1 MPTRFRPQD
10 DEGFTL
16 VEVIIAIA
24 VLVVVTAATAP
35 VFFGA
40 MRLTGVTDHRS
51 QATNLAVLATEQM
64 RSLPYAEVGYQNT
77 PANCTNPA
85 SLNVTGLSA
94 GAAPVV
100 LTSAGPLDSMPTTT
114 VEQNTTFTLLRC
126 VYWAASS
133 IPGSSNSYKQTVVQV
148 SWPST
153 GGALSV
159 TQSSALYPGTE
170 TTPSTTTPTTIP
182 EVVNPVCT
190 AGDDSTNPATAID
203 VTWTAPVGGSPPDHF
218 ILYYTTYNPGSS
230 ITGSGMPYS
239 TSPSVSGTS
248 WVATVGPGATYWFQV
263 APVAADGSVGAAS
276 SPCSATTSSVGGTT
290 THHSAASATAISLAL
305 GGSTTPYTV
314 TSPATSATNDGTQSD
329 NPQVVQPTVSI
340 PGADSFL
347 SVTGATEIAEAA
359 SAGSSYACAG
369 LLSSGATMSGGS
381 SSGPCSVS
389 GGGSGGVV
397 LNLAALPGV
406 GSAIDAVVG
415 GLTLNLAGA
424 TAWATEGAGG
434 VTSSGSASLTG
445 ATVTVSTVGGLVS
458 QTLSLSLPAT
468 LTSGTD
474 LVQAIT
480 VAISASTDP
489 TIAALAAP
497 LQAALAPA
505 LSLTGDYQSTSGGV
519 LTVSAVHISVLSG
532 VGQADLAATTVGA
545 NTATTTPPACTVSSL
560 VVTPATGANGGGVAL
575 TPSGQLASETSFGLA
590 VSANTTCS
598 NLEVG
603 YAPTDCVPGASGCP
617 TLYATLS
624 GQGGTYYGTAG
635 TSSTVWNVG
644 TTTFT
649 VFVGSPASPYSPL
662 AQQQVILCTEKAT
675 SGQC

>member
-1 MPTRFRPQD
+1 MPTRFRSHG

-16 VEVIIAIA
+16 IEVIIGTV
-24 VLVVVTAATAP
+24 VLVVVMAATAP
-35 VFFGA
+35 MFFGA

-51 QATNLAVLATEQM
+51 QATNLAVLASEQM
-64 RSLPYAEVGYQNT
+64 RSLPYAEVGYQTT
-77 PANCTNPA
+77 PSTCANPA
-85 SLNVTGLSA
+85 SLNVSGLGA
-94 GAAPVV
+94 GATPVV
-100 LTSAGPLDSMPTTT
+100 LTSPGPLDSMSTTT

-133 IPGSSNSYKQTVVQV
+133 IPDSSNAYKQTVVQV
-148 SWPST
+148 TWPST
-153 GGALSV
+153 AGTLSV
-159 TQSSALYPGTE
+159 TQSSALYPGTP
-170 TTPSTTTPTTIP
+170 TTPSTTTPTTLP
-182 EVVNPVCT
+182 EVMAPVCS
-190 AGDDSTNPATAID
+190 AADDSTSPASAID
-203 VTWTAPVGGSPPDHF
+203 VTWTAPVGGSPPNHF
-218 ILYYTTYNPGSS
+218 LIYYTTYNPGSS

-239 TSPSVSGTS
+239 ESPDVSGLS

-263 APVAADGSVGAAS
+263 APVAADGSTGTPSA
-276 SPCSATTSSVGGTT
+276 PCSNSTTAAAGPT

-314 TSPATSATNDGTQSD
+314 TAPATSATNDGTQSD
-329 NPQVVQPTVSI
+329 NPQVVQPTMSI

-347 SVTGATEIAEAA
+347 SVTGATQIAEAA
-359 SAGSSYACAG
+359 GAGSSYACAG

-381 SSGPCSVS
+381 TSGPCSVS

-406 GSAIDAVVG
+406 GAAINTVVG
-415 GLTLNLAGA
+415 GLTLKLTGA
-424 TAWATEGAGG
+424 TAWATEGVGG
-434 VTSSGSASLTG
+434 ATSSGSASLTG

-458 QTLSLSLPAT
+458 QTLSLSLPGT
-468 LTSGTD
+468 LTSQTD
-474 LVQAIT
+474 LVRAIT
-480 VAISASTDP
+480 VAIGASTNL

-497 LQAALAPA
+497 LQTALAPV
-505 LSLTGDYQSTSGGV
+505 LSLTGDYQSTSGNV

-532 VGQADLAATTVGA
+532 AGQADLAATTVGA
-545 NTATTTPPACTVSSL
+545 NTSTTTQPACTVTSL
-560 VVTPATGANGGGVAL
+560 VVTPSTGPNGGGVAL
-575 TPSGQLASETSFGLA
+575 TTDGHLASETSFGLA

-598 NLEVG
+598 NLAVG
-603 YAPTDCVPGASGCP
+603 YAPTDCVPGASGCQ

-649 VFVGSPASPYSPL
+649 VFVGSPATPYSPL
-662 AQQQVILCTEKAT
+662 AQQQV
-675 SGQC
+675 